1 MMKQKFKSAKTFLI
15 AASLIIAFV
24 IPLITENEYYL
35 HTLIISGIYILL
47 VLGLNLILGYA
58 GQLSLGHAAF
68 YGIGAYTSALL
79 MMKLHF
85 SFWLALPIGG
95 IAAGI
100 AGLMLGFPALRLKGP
115 YLVICTIAFGEIAH
129 QIFMN
134 WESLTRGPM
143 GIPGVPSPG
152 EFSIGNFVID
162 FSEKQVYYYLVFI
175 IVIIALLLNYFLV
188 RSKTGRA
195 FVAIREDQTAAEV
208 IGVNLT
214 FYKLTAFLSGTFL
227 AGIAGSLYA
236 HYIGFIS
243 PESFTL
249 GESINILVM
258 VIVGGMGT
266 IIGPIFGAVGLTFLL
281 ELMRAFA
288 DYRMVIYGLILMILI
303 VVLPEGTMGGIDIL
317 RRNLKKP
324 QKI

>member
-1 MMKQKFKSAKTFLI
+1 
-15 AASLIIAFV
+15 
-24 IPLITENEYYL
+24 
-35 HTLIISGIYILL
+35 
-47 VLGLNLILGYA
+47 
-58 GQLSLGHAAF
+58 
-68 YGIGAYTSALL
+68 
-79 MMKLHF
+79 
-85 SFWLALPIGG
+85 
-95 IAAGI
+95 
-100 AGLMLGFPALRLKGP
+100 
-115 YLVICTIAFGEIAH
+115 
-129 QIFMN
+129 
-134 WESLTRGPM
+134 
-143 GIPGVPSPG
+143 
-152 EFSIGNFVID
+152 
-162 FSEKQVYYYLVFI
+162 
-175 IVIIALLLNYFLV
+175 
-188 RSKTGRA
+188 
-195 FVAIREDQTAAEV
+195 
-208 IGVNLT
+208 
-214 FYKLTAFLSGTFL
+214 LTAFLSGTFL

-288 DYRMVIYGLILMILI
+288 DYRMVIYGLVLMILI